1 MSAKDCIKAKKALTD
16 SGDRKMF
23 DAEYKE
29 LTDAGIPPDDAW
41 AIAAETVMEAM
52 VGDRNL
58 LAAEIRE
65 KNGYVA
71 DLSIEELLNPDK
83 PQVPEKSVPVE
94 AEDYRG
100 LHTAPVNTGENSLD
114 NTSDIYP
121 DDIYSSKGAQYYG
134 HYGQNN
140 PIDVESIN
148 IIQSFK
154 GRPNKKV
161 TVYRAVPYDKTA
173 SEKLTELDK
182 HMKAYMRRGRVPK
195 AAQNDLTGDAWF
207 NDASARYDVLQEAVE
222 QGDDIPAKLQINDG
236 DWITINKKYAKEHG
250 ESTLQGNYKIV
261 SKSVKANEIFTDG
274 NSIHE
279 WGYSPE
285 ITALAQET
293 AYSRKNKPFYSEL
306 TRQVESLQQPKAPA
320 PQWIATINKLTQK
333 GVKPEEI
340 DWSGIEEWLSAQD
353 GSVSK
358 DAVVSFLRSQEVVIE
373 EVEKGGITRRDL
385 EVVAGS
391 EPFLYDVVDSN
402 GNIIISSLSQDGAD
416 NYIDSYWDGAGDTKF
431 DEYQMPGEKT
441 GYRNLLL
448 TMPVRRT
455 PQIALFRDWQ
465 ARMDAK
471 YGDKANLEMTPE
483 EMSEG
488 ARLRNYH
495 PDPEVYS
502 SGHYDELNILA
513 HVRFNERT
521 IDGKKTLF
529 VEEVQSDWHQK
540 GRKEGYD
547 TGVDEGDVAVWWT
560 DEGGADQATPYS
572 DLTPSEKVEA
582 INRYKIDVFDYR
594 ESESVPNAPFKKS
607 WPLLAMKRMIRYAAE
622 NGFDQVAWTPGQ
634 VQADRYDLSKQV
646 DTVNAARV
654 ESGIYSID
662 IEKDGNLVGQKK
674 LSESELEGFIG
685 KDLAKKIIDSKD
697 VQEGYVTTFS
707 GQDLKIGGE
716 GMKGF
721 YDRIL
726 PKEVGKFIKK
736 WGSKVGEIQ
745 FESLRRGPDNLEPGD
760 RLIQDPEIFADYVD
774 PNAWFIVD
782 ATDDVVASGA
792 TREEALS
799 AYFGMETVQEVGD
812 PTEVV
817 KGESVHSFPITEQ
830 MRESAMRG
838 FPMFRRG
845 AGTGTTIGQ
854 VNTWLSKPLS
864 KLGKWVDVEI
874 VQSVSEL
881 PGQQPSDIVGAFHD
895 GTVYLIAD
903 NITDQ
908 SEAAMALAHEV
919 VGHLGL
925 EDMLG
930 PKAFHKL
937 MGEIDSLK
945 RTGNKTVL
953 DVIESFRGE
962 YLDKNGNYTLNSKQ
976 EVREVMAHLA
986 ENNPNFGFMRRVWN
1000 QIKLW
1005 LSRNGFGKLFDFDA
1019 ANLESLLIR
1028 AARHTQTDYTGD
1040 VPRGTRARNR
1050 SAGLLQSEEAYSRKG
1065 LDMSKEAR
1073 LQRARDMG
1081 FDTETPWYHGTG
1093 VATSGAP
1100 SIPFFLTSD
1109 PAAAEWFATNS
1120 GESPNIEKVFIKAET
1135 PLDIYWSK
1143 EGRKTILDIAK
1154 EAGVHA
1160 EISMDG
1166 EFYSRDI
1173 SRFSPYEGG
1182 NIFDLTYIPAVRDG
1196 LIANGFDSVTGLD
1209 ILSNTEIPVTVVLDP
1224 SQIRSVHAA
1233 FDPALVDSGNILYS
1247 RKSARIGM
1255 QKLASKA
1262 KLFQYPISQSRD
1274 MLTILK
1280 ETSAGSLTAKDAPE
1294 ASYEWYR
1301 SHQLAD
1307 ETPIDKV
1314 WSGQLSQYDKA
1325 GNHTAD
1331 RNFDIMEAGD
1341 VVWLNVATIDEGKGG
1356 SMIYSAVANYAH
1368 NNGKLFVGD
1377 PAGIT
1382 PIAFHRRLENMISSA
1397 LKFGTTKH
1405 IEPHPIQRGDF
1416 TGYSQDNKDKYQTTG
1431 YLDEWQTGD
1440 HEGNIEQMLELSYNN
1455 AYAYI
1460 LGHTDEDPEF
1470 NIPPISEYRF
1480 DPESDEFRAQSDS
1493 SPLTQSQLQ
1502 RLAGSPRSRAIGA
1515 GSTTIKRALL
1525 TQFFR
1530 ENPGSSKKRL
1540 SQWLVEHADEPLSEQ
1555 LEKIAYSRKSETR
1568 REKSPKRTLRLAKA
1582 AREVAEK
1589 GTTTFKEQMWGAINL
1604 RQISEQVHH
1613 ILPTI
1618 QDEYVADLQRME
1630 TIKNRYKNQA
1640 GDIAEKRR
1648 KTLDDKQNDQLS
1660 RVQHETTIAGIDPDV
1675 EYQALIGQQ
1684 EAKDKI
1690 KVLNERIF
1698 GRPGSAKTLL
1708 MDEVKNIKRREA
1720 QEKNR
1725 LNARESIQA
1734 MWDELSEKQ
1743 KVIYREERDFHTK
1756 LRSEQQNALLERI
1769 ELAHIDE
1776 AVKSGIM
1783 DKLRLQFE
1791 ANKVEAPY
1799 FPLARFGKY
1808 FVYSSQL
1815 DTETGEPQAFYDMFE
1830 TEGEWVRHQA
1840 DVKADGAGKVLGA
1853 GRLLDKEFDRSGIDP
1868 EFVGQIDTLLATL
1881 GDSTQITEM
1890 RDSVYQLYLQ
1900 ALPELSARKHAIHR
1914 SKMRG
1919 FYLDHLRAFANSAQ
1933 HGANMLGR
1941 LKYAHR
1947 LQATLDE
1954 AKKAI
1959 NMAQYESSYRE
1970 VADELEAYESFR
1982 VDKIVEMKNS
1992 EIKAQIKQARREG
2005 DDARYKLW
2013 LRYKDIKRE
2022 VAPREDGERAP
2033 RMPIEA
2039 IEKRIAR
2046 RKVLLATA
2054 DRIKKFGATPSV
2066 ENVMNEL
2073 TKTQESIVNPDVSPW
2088 AAGFNALGFVW
2099 YLGFSLG
2106 AGIVNMSQTF
2116 AVGIPVLGAKLGWRE
2131 TSKHMADISARVVAM
2146 KRADPDNTGYI
2157 GVEKLLKTPG
2167 EVAAF
2172 KRWHEE
2178 GLLNDTLAHDLQGIS
2193 DAGINTGQLKHKFMG
2208 VMSFVFHHAE
2218 RLNREIT
2225 ALTAYRAAITKGQS
2239 PTQAAITAEQLTWKS
2254 HFDYSQHN
2262 RARFMRGNW
2271 MRVITQFKQYS
2282 QNISYLYLN
2291 ELKRSI
2297 TTLSPYLSKEERK
2310 EARKA
2315 LFGMLVMQSIFAGAL
2330 GLPLANT
2337 FMWIAEA
2344 LIDTDD
2350 DDPRDLEAEW
2360 RQWMADH
2367 MGKTAGRFV
2376 AKGAI
2381 DAWTPFSMHGRLT
2394 LSDLWLRTSDRELRG
2409 TAGTL
2414 DLLKAILGPQA
2425 SIWSDFIMGSEQVVK
2440 GTTAG
2445 EKMRGVERM
2454 VPKWV
2459 RDPMKA
2465 ARFATED
2472 AKSIRGIDIKDM
2484 SPQEVVST
2492 LIGLSSSDLA
2502 DTYEQTG
2509 AIRNLEIRRK
2519 ARKSTLIDQLVN
2531 AELNGTARD
2540 KREAMKKVDRWNKL
2554 NPQNPITGD
2563 AIESSMVGR
2572 DSASRQMV
2580 HGVRRTKA
2588 NTDLIDRLTYGTE

>member
-1 MSAKDCIKAKKALTD
+1 
-16 SGDRKMF
+16 
-23 DAEYKE
+23 
-29 LTDAGIPPDDAW
+29 
-41 AIAAETVMEAM
+41 
-52 VGDRNL
+52 
-58 LAAEIRE
+58 
-65 KNGYVA
+65 
-71 DLSIEELLNPDK
+71 
-83 PQVPEKSVPVE
+83 
-94 AEDYRG
+94 
-100 LHTAPVNTGENSLD
+100 
-114 NTSDIYP
+114 
-121 DDIYSSKGAQYYG
+121 
-134 HYGQNN
+134 
-140 PIDVESIN
+140 
-148 IIQSFK
+148 
-154 GRPNKKV
+154 
-161 TVYRAVPYDKTA
+161 
-173 SEKLTELDK
+173 
-182 HMKAYMRRGRVPK
+182 
-195 AAQNDLTGDAWF
+195 
-207 NDASARYDVLQEAVE
+207 
-222 QGDDIPAKLQINDG
+222 
-236 DWITINKKYAKEHG
+236 
-250 ESTLQGNYKIV
+250 
-261 SKSVKANEIFTDG
+261 
-274 NSIHE
+274 
-279 WGYSPE
+279 
-285 ITALAQET
+285 
-293 AYSRKNKPFYSEL
+293 
-306 TRQVESLQQPKAPA
+306 
-320 PQWIATINKLTQK
+320 
-333 GVKPEEI
+333 
-340 DWSGIEEWLSAQD
+340 
-353 GSVSK
+353 
-358 DAVVSFLRSQEVVIE
+358 
-373 EVEKGGITRRDL
+373 
-385 EVVAGS
+385 
-391 EPFLYDVVDSN
+391 
-402 GNIIISSLSQDGAD
+402 
-416 NYIDSYWDGAGDTKF
+416 
-431 DEYQMPGEKT
+431 
-441 GYRNLLL
+441 
-448 TMPVRRT
+448 
-455 PQIALFRDWQ
+455 
-465 ARMDAK
+465 
-471 YGDKANLEMTPE
+471 
-483 EMSEG
+483 
-488 ARLRNYH
+488 
-495 PDPEVYS
+495 
-502 SGHYDELNILA
+502 
-513 HVRFNERT
+513 
-521 IDGKKTLF
+521 
-529 VEEVQSDWHQK
+529 
-540 GRKEGYD
+540 
-547 TGVDEGDVAVWWT
+547 
-560 DEGGADQATPYS
+560 
-572 DLTPSEKVEA
+572 
-582 INRYKIDVFDYR
+582 
-594 ESESVPNAPFKKS
+594 
-607 WPLLAMKRMIRYAAE
+607 
-622 NGFDQVAWTPGQ
+622 
-634 VQADRYDLSKQV
+634 
-646 DTVNAARV
+646 
-654 ESGIYSID
+654 
-662 IEKDGNLVGQKK
+662 
-674 LSESELEGFIG
+674 
-685 KDLAKKIIDSKD
+685 
-697 VQEGYVTTFS
+697 
-707 GQDLKIGGE
+707 
-716 GMKGF
+716 MKGF
-721 YDRIL
+721 YDQIL

-736 WGSKVGEIQ
+736 WGSKVGEI
-745 FESLRRGPDNLEPGD
+745 SLTERIIQVSSRDGMWRVIDMDTNIGEWIGPPYSSQASAEK
-760 RLIQDPEIFADYVD
+760 EADSIRSK
-774 PNAWFIVD
+774 PI
-782 ATDDVVASGA
+782 
-792 TREEALS
+792 
-799 AYFGMETVQEVGD
+799 
-812 PTEVV
+812 
-817 KGESVHSFPITEQ
+817 HSFPITES

-845 AGTGTTIGQ
+845 IGTGTTIEQ

-874 VQSVSEL
+874 LQSVSEL
-881 PGQQPSDIVGAFHD
+881 PGQQPADIVGAFHD
-895 GTVYLIAD
+895 GTVYLVAD

-908 SEAAMALAHEV
+908 SEAAMALAHEA

-930 PKAFHKL
+930 PKAFDKL

-945 RTGNKTVL
+945 RTGNRTVL
-953 DVIESFRGE
+953 DVIESFRGD
-962 YLDKNGNYTLNSKQ
+962 YLDKNGNYTLDSKQ
-976 EVREVMAHLA
+976 EAREVMAHLA

-1028 AARHTQTDYTGD
+1028 AARHTQTDYTVATEGVTRKRNRAAGLLQNIESID
-1040 VPRGTRARNR
+1040 VPRGEVNKLLEAPDTIDVSSETLVESDEKMLQVQKTPTKTWAEVLPGLSRREY
-1050 SAGLLQSEEAYSRKG
+1050 AGLEAQLPANELSTKEKRYLQELRERIQK
-1065 LDMSKEAR
+1065 K
-1073 LQRARDMG
+1073 
-1081 FDTETPWYHGTG
+1081 
-1093 VATSGAP
+1093 
-1100 SIPFFLTSD
+1100 
-1109 PAAAEWFATNS
+1109 
-1120 GESPNIEKVFIKAET
+1120 
-1135 PLDIYWSK
+1135 
-1143 EGRKTILDIAK
+1143 
-1154 EAGVHA
+1154 
-1160 EISMDG
+1160 
-1166 EFYSRDI
+1166 
-1173 SRFSPYEGG
+1173 
-1182 NIFDLTYIPAVRDG
+1182 
-1196 LIANGFDSVTGLD
+1196 GFDSPAAVRELR
-1209 ILSNTEIPVTVVLDP
+1209 ISELSNAPRGLQQAIRNSLAMQKMPSELPSNIAIPA
-1224 SQIRSVHAA
+1224 H
-1233 FDPALVDSGNILYS
+1233 S
-1247 RKSARIGM
+1247 RKSARIGL
-1255 QKLASKA
+1255 QKLAA
-1262 KLFQYPISQSRD
+1262 KPRLFQYPVSQSRD

-1314 WSGQLSQYDKA
+1314 WSGQLSQHDKA
-1325 GNHTAD
+1325 GNHIAD

-1356 SMIYSAVANYAH
+1356 SMIYSAVANYAY
-1368 NNGKLFVGD
+1368 NNGKLFIGD

-1416 TGYSQDNKDKYQTTG
+1416 TGYSQDSKDKYQTTG
-1431 YLDEWQTGD
+1431 YLDEWQTGN
-1440 HEGNIEQMLELSYNN
+1440 HEGNIEQMLEISYNN

-1460 LGHTDEDPEF
+1460 LGHVDEDPEF
-1470 NIPPISEYRF
+1470 NIPAISEYRF
-1480 DPESDEFRAQSDS
+1480 DPETDKFRAQSDS
-1493 SPLTQSQLQ
+1493 SPLTKSQLQ

-1568 REKSPKRTLRLAKA
+1568 REKDPKRTLRLAKA

-1708 MDEVKNIKRREA
+1708 MDEVKNIKRRVG

-1734 MWDELSEKQ
+1734 MWDELSEQQ

-1756 LRSEQQNALLERI
+1756 LRSEQQTALLERI

-1783 DKLRLQFE
+1783 DKLRQQFE
-1791 ANKVEAPY
+1791 ANSVEAPY

-1815 DTETGEPQAFYDMFE
+1815 DPETGEPQAFYDMFE

-1992 EIKAQIKQARREG
+1992 EIKARIKQARREG

-2046 RKVLLATA
+2046 RKTLLATA
-2054 DRIKKFGATPSV
+2054 DRIKKFGATPSI

-2146 KRADPDNTGYI
+2146 KRADPNNTGYI

-2367 MGKTAGRFV
+2367 LGKTVGRFV

-2572 DSASRQMV
+2572 DSAARQMV